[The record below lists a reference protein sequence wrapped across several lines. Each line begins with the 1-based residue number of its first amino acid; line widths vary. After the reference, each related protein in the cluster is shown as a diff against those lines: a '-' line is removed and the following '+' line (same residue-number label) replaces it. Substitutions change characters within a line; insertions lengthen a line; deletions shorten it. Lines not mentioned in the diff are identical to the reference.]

1 MNNVYLKTSCID
13 TIGVSIKIRFVSR
26 CVMVVYICIFFIDT
40 HKRDTEWSST
50 TTVSLEHDVS
60 KVLQETVPSA
70 RSLGAIP
77 KKLRSTASRHETGNK
92 NSRPIKKT
100 ESEKCH
106 NRRYHQGQ
114 QTSRNAHRN
123 RSMKENKVTQTVR
136 QYDSS
141 VEGLECLVVPT
152 TSQTLSRMHVVPRRG
167 SKYTRHRNE
176 GYHESSSKGSN
187 NELSTLLPTQP
198 LLQAFLASR
207 KDLPLPL
214 CLPGDAVR
222 IDSPQRYRFRRSGSV
237 YRRQCCSRPSLR
249 NNLRDT
255 AIASSLSAGHGTHS
269 AKNFNDTTDGS
280 VHCFLDEQG
289 NWITYTFDEKG
300 LGNVQFI

>member
-1 MNNVYLKTSCID
+1 MNVCHLKVRLYVYLFT
-13 TIGVSIKIRFVSR
+13 
-26 CVMVVYICIFFIDT
+26 DT

-77 KKLRSTASRHETGNK
+77 KKLRSTASHHETSSK
-92 NSRPIKKT
+92 TSRPIKKS
-100 ESEKCH
+100 ESEKYPH
-106 NRRYHQGQ
+106 RRYHHQGQ
-114 QTSRNAHRN
+114 RNTHRN

-136 QYDSS
+136 HYDSS

-152 TSQTLSRMHVVPRRG
+152 SSQTVSRMHAVPRRG
-167 SKYTRHRNE
+167 SKYRPRNE
-176 GYHESSSKGSN
+176 SYNDQEMSAKGSN
-187 NELSTLLPTQP
+187 NELSTLLPSQP

-207 KDLPLPL
+207 KDLPAAV
-214 CLPGDAVR
+214 CFPGER

-237 YRRQCCSRPSLR
+237 YRRQCCNRPNVRGSQR
-249 NNLRDT
+249 ET

-269 AKNFNDTTDGS
+269 AKNFNDTSDGS
-280 VHCFLDEQG
+280 VHCFMDEQG

-300 LGNVQFI
+300 LGM